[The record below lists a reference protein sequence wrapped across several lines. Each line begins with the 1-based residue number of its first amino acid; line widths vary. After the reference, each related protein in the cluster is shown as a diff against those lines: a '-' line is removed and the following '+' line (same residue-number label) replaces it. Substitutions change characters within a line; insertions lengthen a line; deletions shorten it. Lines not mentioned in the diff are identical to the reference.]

1 MRSSSAKLERRKAAG
16 ECRFSPE
23 ETRNIGIMAHIDAGK
38 TTVTERVLYYT
49 GRVHRVGEVHDGAAT
64 MDWMEQEQERGI
76 TITAA
81 TTTCQWMDHR
91 INVIDTPGHID
102 FTAEV
107 ERSLRVLDGAVA
119 VFCAVGGVEPQSETV
134 WRQADKYNV
143 PRIAFI
149 NKMDRTGADFF
160 RTVEMMIERLGAQPI
175 PIQIPIG
182 SAENFNGIVDLVKM
196 RALRWEDHDLGMEVH
211 EVPIPDDMRDMVDE
225 YRTQMLALIA
235 DWDDDLLVKYL
246 DDEEISEQN
255 VNDGLRNATIAG
267 DVVPVLCGAALKN
280 KGIQPILDSIVSYLP
295 NPREVAAVTGVNPQT
310 DVIEERLPDDSQPFS
325 ALAFKIMT
333 DQHVGKLTFFRVY
346 SGVLAKGTK
355 VYNSSTRKVERVN
368 RLVQMHANR
377 REDRE
382 VVYAGDIVAAI
393 GMQDITT
400 GDTICQMNAPII
412 LESMDFPEPVISI
425 AIEPE
430 TTSDIDKMNT
440 ALARLA
446 EEDPTFRVHQ
456 DPETNQILLSGM
468 GELHLEII
476 MDRLSREFKVSS
488 NFGPP
493 QVAYRETVSL
503 HAIVD
508 KRYVRQ
514 TGGHGQYGH
523 VCIEVYP
530 IGKGAGF
537 EFVNEI
543 KGGII
548 PSEYIPAIKKGIES
562 AMGMGVLA
570 GYPIVDVGVRLFDG
584 SYHPV
589 DSSEMAFSVVGS
601 MAFKEAVKKANP
613 ILLEPIMKVEVIVP
627 DDYLGKVIG
636 DLNSRRSQIL
646 DTEVRSKSHVQVIKA
661 YVPLSE
667 TFGYVKTLRSLTQG
681 RSTHSMEF
689 SHYSF
694 VPQSIFEE
702 VVSVKTGAEGNK
714 PVT

>member
-1 MRSSSAKLERRKAAG
+1 MRSSSAKLERRKVAG

-196 RALRWEDHDLGMEVH
+196 RALAWEDHDLGMEVH
-211 EVPIPDDMRDMVDE
+211 EVPIPDDMRNVVDE
-225 YRTQMLALIA
+225 YRSRMLALIA

-503 HAIVD
+503 HSIVD

-714 PVT
+714 PVI

>member
-1 MRSSSAKLERRKAAG
+1 MQSNLAKSRRGNVAS
-16 ECRFSPE
+16 ESRFSPE
-23 ETRNIGIMAHIDAGK
+23 ATRNIGIMAHIDAGK

-49 GRVHRVGEVHDGAAT
+49 GRVHRVGEVHDGTAA

-76 TITAA
+76 TITSA

-134 WRQADKYNV
+134 WRQADKYKV

-160 RTVEMMIERLGAQPI
+160 RTVEMMIERLGTQPI

-182 SAENFNGIVDLVKM
+182 SAETFNGIVDLVKM
-196 RALRWEDHDLGMEVH
+196 KALTWEDHDFGMEVH
-211 EVPIPDDMRDMVDE
+211 EVPIPDDMKDVVDD
-225 YRTQMLALIA
+225 YRSRMLELIA

-246 DDEEISEQN
+246 EGEEISEQN

-267 DVVPVLCGAALKN
+267 DIVPVLCGAALKN
-280 KGIQPILDSIVSYLP
+280 KGIQPILDSVVSYLP
-295 NPREVAAVTGVNPQT
+295 NPREVSAITGMNPQT
-310 DVIEERLPDDSQPFS
+310 DVMEERLPDENQPFS

-368 RLVQMHANR
+368 RLLQMHANR

-400 GDTICQMNAPII
+400 GDTICQMDAPII
-412 LESMDFPEPVISI
+412 LESMDFPVPVISI
-425 AIEPE
+425 AVEPE
-430 TTSDIDKMNT
+430 TKSDVDKMNM
-440 ALARLA
+440 ALARLS
-446 EEDPTFRVHQ
+446 EEDPTFKVHQ
-456 DPETNQILLSGM
+456 DSETNQMLLSGM

-476 MDRLSREFKVSS
+476 MDRLSREFKVSA
-488 NFGPP
+488 NIGQP
-493 QVAYRETVSL
+493 QVAYRETVSR
-503 HAIVD
+503 HSIVD
-508 KRYVRQ
+508 KRHVRQ
-514 TGGHGQYGH
+514 TGGRGQYGH

-530 IGKGAGF
+530 IDKGAGF

-543 KGGII
+543 KGGVI
-548 PSEYIPAIKKGIES
+548 PSEYIPAIRKGVES
-562 AMGMGVLA
+562 AMGAGVLA

-589 DSSEMAFSVVGS
+589 DSSEMAFSVAGS
-601 MAFKEAVKKANP
+601 MAFKEAVRKASP

-627 DDYLGKVIG
+627 DDYLGKVMG

-646 DTEVRSKSHVQVIKA
+646 DTEVRSKSHVQVITA
-661 YVPLSE
+661 YVPLSG

-689 SHYSF
+689 SHYSL

-702 VVSVKTGAEGNK
+702 VVSAKTSAEDK
-714 PVT
+714 KSAI